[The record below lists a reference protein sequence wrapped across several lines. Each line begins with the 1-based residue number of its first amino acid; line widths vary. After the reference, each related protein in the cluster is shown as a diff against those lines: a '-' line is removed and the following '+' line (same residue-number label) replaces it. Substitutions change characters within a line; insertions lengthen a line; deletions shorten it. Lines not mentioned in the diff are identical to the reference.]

1 MPTMRLR
8 FPIWDNP
15 ISGAGLYS
23 AERASRDL
31 EPGAPMRGISFAMM
45 ELSLLR

>member
-8 FPIWDNP
+8 FPIWGNP
-15 ISGAGLYS
+15 RSGAGPMWELGLYS

-31 EPGAPMRGISFAMM
+31 EGSSEHSRP
-45 ELSLLR
+45 

>member
-8 FPIWDNP
+8 FPIWANP

-31 EPGAPMRGISFAMM
+31 EPGAPLMGISFAMI
-45 ELSLLR
+45 ELPLFR